1 MSFLYLPSRNRN
13 EGRKRMKPL
22 LSIKEASELTGL
34 SVATLYKYK
43 LLRTVPFVKI
53 GRRLLFDEDR
63 LVAWIDGHRSEPMM
77 TNATTSGHGRAA
89 ENTGTGRTLPRGQT
103 K

>member
-1 MSFLYLPSRNRN
+1 
-13 EGRKRMKPL
+13 MKSL
-22 LSIKEASELTGL
+22 LSIKQASTLTGL

-43 LLRTVPFVKI
+43 LLGTIPFVKL

-63 LVAWIDGHRSEPMM
+63 LVAWIDEHRSEPVM
-77 TNATTSGHGRAA
+77 TNAATRGHGPAA
-89 ENTGTGRTLPRGQT
+89 ENAGTGRTLPRGQA